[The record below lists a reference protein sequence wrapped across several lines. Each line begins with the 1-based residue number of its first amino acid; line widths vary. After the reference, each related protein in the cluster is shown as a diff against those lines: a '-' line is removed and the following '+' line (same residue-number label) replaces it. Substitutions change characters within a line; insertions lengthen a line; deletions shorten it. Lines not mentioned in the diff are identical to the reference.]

1 MKVFLRFGLAVLMF
15 LGLKVSAQNDRVMLV
30 ESFTNAGC
38 TPCAQQNP
46 AFDSLIEA
54 NIDRLAVIKYH
65 TRWPLATD
73 PMYLSN
79 AASIDAR
86 TDFYNVATV
95 PTAILDGNRFFS
107 APSGINQ
114 NIINQLLDIPPRFE
128 MRIGSGVH
136 PVDNKITV
144 RVEGE
149 AVSSLGGDL
158 RLFVALVEK
167 ETRFDAPP
175 GTNGETHFHHVL
187 KKFLTDASGLN
198 LGDVG
203 IGSHFDYT
211 FDSQST
217 DNQGI
222 ENLSAIAWIQNY
234 NTHEVYQ
241 ACKHNLASASVNES
255 VENGIHVYPNPTD
268 GMVNIRADG
277 RKITLYNML
286 GQCVFESK
294 GKDSLSIDLKPFGS
308 GIYIMEMEGQT
319 HRIVVK

>member
-1 MKVFLRFGLAVLMF
+1 MKVFLRFGFAVLMF
-15 LGLKVSAQNDRVMLV
+15 FGLNVSAQNDRVMLV

-46 AFDSLIEA
+46 AFDSLIDA

-114 NIINQLLDIPPRFE
+114 NIINQLLNIPPHFE
-128 MRIGSGVH
+128 MQIESGVH

>member
-38 TPCAQQNP
+38 MPCAQQNP
-46 AFDSLIEA
+46 AFDSLIET

-95 PTAILDGNRFFS
+95 PTAILDGNRYYS

-114 NIINQLLDIPPRFE
+114 NIINQLLNIPPRFE
-128 MRIGSGVH
+128 MRIGSEIQ
-136 PVDNKITV
+136 PADNTITI
-144 RVEGE
+144 RVECE
-149 AVSSLGGDL
+149 ALSSVGGDL
-158 RLFVALVEK
+158 RLFVALVER
-167 ETRFDAPP
+167 ETHFDAPP
-175 GTNGETHFHHVL
+175 GTNGETDFLHVL
-187 KKFLTDASGLN
+187 KEFLTDASGLD
-198 LGDVG
+198 LIGMEVG
-203 IGSHFDYT
+203 GHFDYT

-241 ACKHNLASASVNES
+241 ACKHNLVSASVNES

-268 GMVNIRADG
+268 GMVNIMTGG

-294 GKDSLSIDLKPFGS
+294 GKDFHGIDLKPFGS
-308 GIYIMEMEGQT
+308 GIYILEMEGQT
-319 HRIVVK
+319 DRIVVK

>member
-1 MKVFLRFGLAVLMF
+1 MKVFRRFGLVVSMF
-15 LGLKVSAQNDRVMLV
+15 LGLNVSAQSHRVMLV

-38 TPCAQQNP
+38 MPCAQQNP
-46 AFDSLIEA
+46 AFDSLIGT

-114 NIINQLLDIPPRFE
+114 NIINQLLNIPPRFE
-128 MRIGSGVH
+128 MRIGSEIQ
-136 PVDNKITV
+136 PADNTITI

-149 AVSSLGGDL
+149 ALSSVGGDL
-158 RLFVALVEK
+158 QLFVALVER
-167 ETRFDAPP
+167 ETHFDTPP
-175 GTNGETHFHHVL
+175 GTNGETCFHHVL
-187 KKFLTDASGLN
+187 KEFLTDATGLN

>member
-1 MKVFLRFGLAVLMF
+1 MKSFRRLGFAVLMF
-15 LGLKVSAQNDRVMLV
+15 FGLNVSAQNDRVMLV

-54 NIDRLAVIKYH
+54 NIDRLTVIKYH

-114 NIINQLLDIPPRFE
+114 NIINQLLNIPPHFE
-128 MRIGSGVH
+128 MQIESEVH
-136 PVDNKITV
+136 PFDNKITV
-144 RVEGE
+144 RVEGK
-149 AVSSLGGDL
+149 ALSSLGGDL
-158 RLFVALVEK
+158 RLFVALVER

-187 KKFLTDASGLN
+187 KEFLTDATGLN

-203 IGSHFDYT
+203 IDSHFDYT

-222 ENLSAIAWIQNY
+222 ENLSAIAWIQNR

-241 ACKHNLASASVNES
+241 ACKHNLVSASVDES
-255 VENGIHVYPNPTD
+255 MGNDIQVYPNPTD
-268 GMVNIRADG
+268 GVVNIMTGG
-277 RKITLYNML
+277 RKVTLYNML

-294 GKDSLSIDLKPFGS
+294 GEDFVSLDLKPFGS
-308 GIYIMEMEGQT
+308 GIYAIKTQGQT

>member
-38 TPCAQQNP
+38 MPCAQQNP
-46 AFDSLIEA
+46 AFDSLIET

-114 NIINQLLDIPPRFE
+114 NIINQLLNIPPRFE
-128 MRIGSGVH
+128 MQIGSEVH
-136 PVDNKITV
+136 PGDNKITV

-149 AVSSLGGDL
+149 AVSSVGGDL
-158 RLFVALVEK
+158 RLFVALVER
-167 ETRFDAPP
+167 ETHFDAPP
-175 GTNGETHFHHVL
+175 GTNGETDFLHVL
-187 KKFLTDASGLN
+187 KEFLTDATGLN

-203 IGSHFDYT
+203 IGCHFDYT
-211 FDSQST
+211 FDSKST

-222 ENLSAIAWIQNY
+222 ENLSTIAWIQNC

-241 ACKHNLASASVNES
+241 ACKHNLVSASVNES
-255 VENGIHVYPNPTD
+255 MGNDIQVYPNPTD
-268 GMVNIRADG
+268 GIVNIMTGG
-277 RKITLYNML
+277 RKVTLYNML
-286 GQCVFESK
+286 GQCIFESK
-294 GKDSLSIDLKPFGS
+294 GEKLVSLDLKPFGS
-308 GIYIMEMEGQT
+308 GIYAIKTEKQT

>member
-1 MKVFLRFGLAVLMF
+1 MKVFRRFGLVVSMF

-30 ESFTNAGC
+30 ESFTNTGC
-38 TPCAQQNP
+38 MPCAQQNP
-46 AFDSLIEA
+46 AFDSLLEA

-79 AASIDAR
+79 AADIDAR
-86 TDFYNVATV
+86 TEFYNVATV
-95 PTAILDGNRFFS
+95 PTAILDGNRYYS

-114 NIINQLLDIPPRFE
+114 NIINRLLSIPPRFE
-128 MRIGSGVH
+128 MRIGSELH
-136 PVDNKITV
+136 PGDNKITV

-149 AVSSLGGDL
+149 AVSSVGGDL
-158 RLFVALVEK
+158 RLFVALVER
-167 ETRFDAPP
+167 ETHFDMPP
-175 GTNGETHFHHVL
+175 GTNGETDFHHVL
-187 KKFLTDASGLN
+187 KEFLTDASGLD
-198 LGDVG
+198 LGSLEMGDK
-203 IGSHFDYT
+203 FDYT
-211 FDSQST
+211 FDSKST

-222 ENLSAIAWIQNY
+222 ENLSTIAWIQNC

-241 ACKHNLASASVNES
+241 ACKHHLASASVNES

-294 GKDSLSIDLKPFGS
+294 GKDFHSIDLKPFGS

>member
-15 LGLKVSAQNDRVMLV
+15 LGLTVSAQNDRVMLV

-38 TPCAQQNP
+38 MPCAQQNP
-46 AFDSLIEA
+46 AFDSLIET

-79 AASIDAR
+79 AADIDAR
-86 TDFYNVATV
+86 TGFYNVATV

-114 NIINQLLDIPPRFE
+114 NIINQLLNIPPRFE
-128 MRIGSGVH
+128 MQIGSEVH
-136 PVDNKITV
+136 PGDNKITV

-149 AVSSLGGDL
+149 AVSSVGGDL
-158 RLFVALVEK
+158 RLFVALVER
-167 ETRFDAPP
+167 ETHFDAPP

-187 KKFLTDASGLN
+187 KEFLTDATGLN

-241 ACKHNLASASVNES
+241 ACKHNLVSASVNES
-255 VENGIHVYPNPTD
+255 MKNGIQVYPNPTD
-268 GMVNIRADG
+268 GVVNIMTGG
-277 RKITLYNML
+277 RKVTLYNML
-286 GQCVFESK
+286 GQRFFESE

-308 GIYIMEMEGQT
+308 GIYILEMEGQT
-319 HRIVVK
+319 DRIVVK

>member
-1 MKVFLRFGLAVLMF
+1 MMFFGLN
-15 LGLKVSAQNDRVMLV
+15 VSAQNDRVMLV

-114 NIINQLLDIPPRFE
+114 NIINQLLNIPPHFE
-128 MRIGSGVH
+128 MQIESGVH

-144 RVEGE
+144 RVEGK
-149 AVSSLGGDL
+149 ALSSVGGDL
-158 RLFVALVEK
+158 RLFVALVER
-167 ETRFDAPP
+167 ETHFDMPP
-175 GTNGETHFHHVL
+175 GTNGETDFLHVL
-187 KKFLTDASGLN
+187 KEFLTDASGLD
-198 LGDVG
+198 LGSLEMGD
-203 IGSHFDYT
+203 HFDYT

-222 ENLSAIAWIQNY
+222 ENLSTIAWIQSR

-241 ACKHNLASASVNES
+241 ACKHDLASALTNES
-255 VENGIHVYPNPTD
+255 MENGIQVYPNPTD
-268 GMVNIRADG
+268 GIVNIRAGG
-277 RKITLYNML
+277 RKVTLYNML

-294 GKDSLSIDLKPFGS
+294 GEDFVSLDLKPFGS
-308 GIYIMEMEGQT
+308 GIYAIKTQGQT

>member
-30 ESFTNAGC
+30 ESFTNTGC
-38 TPCAQQNP
+38 MPCAQQNP
-46 AFDSLIEA
+46 AFDSLLEA
-54 NIDRLAVIKYH
+54 NIDCLAVIKYH

-114 NIINQLLDIPPRFE
+114 NIINQLLSIPPHFE
-128 MRIGSGVH
+128 MQIESGVH
-136 PVDNKITV
+136 PGDNKITV

-149 AVSSLGGDL
+149 ALSSVGGDL
-158 RLFVALVEK
+158 QLFVALVER
-167 ETRFDAPP
+167 ETHFDMPP
-175 GTNGETHFHHVL
+175 GTNGETDFHHVL
-187 KKFLTDASGLN
+187 KEFLTDASGLD
-198 LGDVG
+198 LGSLEMGDK
-203 IGSHFDYT
+203 FDYT

-241 ACKHNLASASVNES
+241 ACKHNFVSASVNES
-255 VENGIHVYPNPTD
+255 MENGIQVYPNPTD
-268 GMVNIRADG
+268 GIVNIRADG

-294 GKDSLSIDLKPFGS
+294 GEDFVSLDLKPFGS
-308 GIYIMEMEGQT
+308 GIYAIKTQGQT

>member
-30 ESFTNAGC
+30 ESFTNTGC
-38 TPCAQQNP
+38 MPCAQQNP
-46 AFDSLIEA
+46 AFDSLIET

-65 TRWPLATD
+65 THWPLATD

-79 AASIDAR
+79 AADIDAR
-86 TDFYNVATV
+86 TGFYNVATV
-95 PTAILDGNRFFS
+95 PTTILDGNRYYS

-114 NIINQLLDIPPRFE
+114 NIINQLLNIPPRFE
-128 MRIGSGVH
+128 MRIGSEIQ
-136 PVDNKITV
+136 PVDNMITI

-149 AVSSLGGDL
+149 ALSSVGGDL
-158 RLFVALVEK
+158 RLFVALVER
-167 ETRFDAPP
+167 ETHFDAPP
-175 GTNGETHFHHVL
+175 GTNGETDFHYVL
-187 KKFLTDASGLN
+187 KEFLTDASGLD
-198 LGDVG
+198 LGSLEMGDK
-203 IGSHFDYT
+203 FDYT
-211 FDSQST
+211 FDSKST

-222 ENLSAIAWIQNY
+222 ENLSTIAWIQNC

-241 ACKHNLASASVNES
+241 ACKHHLASASVNES

-268 GMVNIRADG
+268 GIVNIMTGG
-277 RKITLYNML
+277 RKVTLYNML

-294 GKDSLSIDLKPFGS
+294 GEDFVSLDLKPFGS
-308 GIYIMEMEGQT
+308 GIYAIKTQGQT

>member
-1 MKVFLRFGLAVLMF
+1 MKVFRRFGLVVSMF
-15 LGLKVSAQNDRVMLV
+15 LGLNVSAQSHRVMLV

-38 TPCAQQNP
+38 MPCAQQNP
-46 AFDSLIEA
+46 AFNSLIET

-79 AASIDAR
+79 AADIDAR
-86 TDFYNVATV
+86 TGFYNVATV
-95 PTAILDGNRFFS
+95 PTAILDGNRYYS

-114 NIINQLLDIPPRFE
+114 NIINQLLNIPPRFE
-128 MRIGSGVH
+128 MQIGSEVH
-136 PVDNKITV
+136 PGDNKITV

-149 AVSSLGGDL
+149 AVSSVGGDL
-158 RLFVALVEK
+158 RLFVALVER
-167 ETRFDAPP
+167 ETHFDAPP
-175 GTNGETHFHHVL
+175 GTNGETDFLHVL
-187 KKFLTDASGLN
+187 KEFLTDASGLD
-198 LGDVG
+198 LGSLEMGD
-203 IGSHFDYT
+203 HFDYT
-211 FDSQST
+211 FDSQSN

-241 ACKHNLASASVNES
+241 ACKHNLVSASVNES
-255 VENGIHVYPNPTD
+255 MKNGIQVYPNPTD
-268 GMVNIRADG
+268 GVVNIMTGG

-294 GKDSLSIDLKPFGS
+294 GKDFHSIDLKPFGS

-319 HRIVVK
+319 DRIVVK